1 MRTSVLSAQLVSED
15 NAVWQL
21 RDMLPRDMDAVM
33 AIELA
38 AYPFPWTRGN
48 FSDSLNSQYDCKVLH
63 DALGKM
69 AGYFLLMTAVDECHI
84 LNITVRPDL
93 HGQGVGRLLF
103 KEIKS
108 RASSNGCSS
117 LLLEVRP
124 TNHQALAVY
133 KKMGFDQIGLRK
145 SYYPAGE
152 QAREDALVMRL
163 VL

>member
-1 MRTSVLSAQLVSED
+1 MRTSVLSAQLMSED
-15 NAVWQL
+15 SAVWQL
-21 RDMLPRDMDAVM
+21 RDMQARDLDAVM
-33 AIELA
+33 VIELA

-48 FSDSLNSQYDCKVLH
+48 FSDSLNSDYDCKVLH

-69 AGYFLLMTAVDECHI
+69 AGYFLLMAAVDECHI

-93 HGQGVGRLLF
+93 QGQGVGRLLF
-103 KEIKS
+103 KEVKAI
-108 RASSNGCSS
+108 AVAYGLPS

-124 TNHQALAVY
+124 SNSQALAVY

-145 SYYPAGE
+145 NYYPAGE
-152 QAREDALVMRL
+152 QMREDALVMRL

>member
-1 MRTSVLSAQLVSED
+1 MRTSVLSAQLMSED
-15 NAVWQL
+15 SAVWQL
-21 RDMLPRDMDAVM
+21 RDMQSRDLDAVM
-33 AIELA
+33 VIEQA

-48 FSDSLNSQYDCKVLH
+48 FSDSLNSDYDCKVLH

-69 AGYFLLMTAVDECHI
+69 AGYFLLMAAVDECHI

-93 HGQGVGRLLF
+93 QGLGVGRLLF
-103 KEIKS
+103 KEVKAI
-108 RASSNGCSS
+108 AVAYGLPS

-124 TNHQALAVY
+124 SNNQALAVY

-145 SYYPAGE
+145 NYYPAGE
-152 QAREDALVMRL
+152 QMREDALVMRL

>member
-1 MRTSVLSAQLVSED
+1 MRTPVLSAQLVSED
-15 NAVWQL
+15 SAVWQL

-38 AYPFPWTRGN
+38 AYPHPWTRGN
-48 FSDSLNSQYDCKVLH
+48 FSDSLNSDYDCKVLH
-63 DALGKM
+63 DASGKM
-69 AGYFLLMTAVDECHI
+69 AAYFLLMTAVDECHI

-93 HGQGVGRLLF
+93 QGQGVGRLLF

-108 RASSNGCSS
+108 LAICNGCSS

-124 TNHQALAVY
+124 TNNQALAVY

-145 SYYPAGE
+145 NYYPAGE
-152 QAREDALVMRL
+152 QAREDAIVMRL

>member
-1 MRTSVLSAQLVSED
+1 MSED
-15 NAVWQL
+15 SAVWQL
-21 RDMLPRDMDAVM
+21 RDMQSRDLDAVM
-33 AIELA
+33 VIEQA

-48 FSDSLNSQYDCKVLH
+48 FSDSLNSDYDCKVLH

-69 AGYFLLMTAVDECHI
+69 AGYFLLMAAVDECHI

-93 HGQGVGRLLF
+93 QGLGVGRLLF
-103 KEIKS
+103 KEVKAI
-108 RASSNGCSS
+108 AVAYGLPS

-124 TNHQALAVY
+124 SNNQALAVY

-145 SYYPAGE
+145 NYYPAGE
-152 QAREDALVMRL
+152 QMREDALVMRL

>member
-1 MRTSVLSAQLVSED
+1 MRASVLSAQLVSED
-15 NAVWQL
+15 SAVWQL
-21 RDMLPRDMDAVM
+21 RDMQARDLDAVM
-33 AIELA
+33 LIEQA

-48 FSDSLNSQYDCKVLH
+48 FSDSLNSGYECKVLH
-63 DALGKM
+63 DAFGKM
-69 AGYFLLMTAVDECHI
+69 AGYFLLMSVVDEYHI

-93 HGQGVGRLLF
+93 QGQGVGRLLF

-108 RASSNGCSS
+108 LALGNGCSS

-124 TNHQALAVY
+124 SNDQALAVY

-145 SYYPAGE
+145 NYYPAGE

>member
-15 NAVWQL
+15 SAVWQL
-21 RDMLPRDMDAVM
+21 RDMQARDLDAVM
-33 AIELA
+33 VIELA

-48 FSDSLNSQYDCKVLH
+48 FSDSLNSHYDCKVLH

-93 HGQGVGRLLF
+93 QGLGVGRLLF
-103 KEIKS
+103 KEIK
-108 RASSNGCSS
+108 ALAFSNGCSS

-124 TNHQALAVY
+124 SNSQALGVY

-145 SYYPAGE
+145 NYYPAGE
-152 QAREDALVMRL
+152 HAREDALVMRL